1 MNKFSEDKNVFLDLK
16 RFAQSL
22 KDINQNV
29 TKLSDL
35 EAFIDSA
42 SLVNIHSVS
51 SKFDEFTKLAKE
63 SVTNINRVKEIAE
76 NTSSQFS
83 NVNVQK
89 KSDVNQYLIVV
100 DSEVEKLTRLSL
112 WTIEKLKSKIS
123 IFNEQK
129 GGNKIELERINE
141 IIAYLV
147 SLIDNLLLLI
157 NNLAVT
163 SQKVYDKIS
172 LAVLKI
178 SNIENKKSEKLYFS
192 KN

>member
-1 MNKFSEDKNVFLDLK
+1 MGGT
-16 RFAQSL
+16 Q
-22 KDINQNV
+22 
-29 TKLSDL
+29 
-35 EAFIDSA
+35 
-42 SLVNIHSVS
+42 
-51 SKFDEFTKLAKE
+51 
-63 SVTNINRVKEIAE
+63 
-76 NTSSQFS
+76 
-83 NVNVQK
+83 
-89 KSDVNQYLIVV
+89 NQYLIVV

-112 WTIEKLKSKIS
+112 WTIGNLKNKIS

-129 GGNKIELERINE
+129 GGNTIELERISE
-141 IIAYLV
+141 IVVYLV

-178 SNIENKKSEKLYFS
+178 SNIENKRSEKLYFS